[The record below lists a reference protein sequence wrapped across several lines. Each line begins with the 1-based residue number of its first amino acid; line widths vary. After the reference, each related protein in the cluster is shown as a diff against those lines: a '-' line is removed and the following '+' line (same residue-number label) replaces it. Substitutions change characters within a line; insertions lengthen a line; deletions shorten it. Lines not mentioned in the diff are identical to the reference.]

1 MMAFF
6 INPTFPDYYIFTVF
20 ALLSINSQKNC
31 FCKKR
36 SFIALEEGIQVEH
49 NIASTIAGVPPRT
62 RLN

>member
-1 MMAFF
+1 M
-6 INPTFPDYYIFTVF
+6 YVF
-20 ALLSINSQKNC
+20 ALLSINNQKTLC

-49 NIASTIAGVPPRT
+49 NNDSTTAGVPPRT